1 MPPCPKCNG
10 TELQYV
16 DLTAPTVAAGK
27 KAPESGVNEG
37 QDNQYITEGYKFRI
51 NLENRSKKGEDQE
64 KGE

>member
-1 MPPCPKCNG
+1 MDSKWG
-10 TELQYV
+10 L
-16 DLTAPTVAAGK
+16 K
-27 KAPESGVNEG
+27 KAPEWGVNEG